1 MGIIIAIRLTPA
13 KENLSVVLQ
22 VIYQYFSWK
31 HRSSFAEN
39 LSACFQKT
47 FKYFAEHISVV
58 LQNTSQYFLG
68 IISRYF
74 CISSSSI
81 FKYSLSI
88 FSEDLSVYLQTTFM

>member
-1 MGIIIAIRLTPA
+1 MGIIIDIRLTPA

-22 VIYQYFSWK
+22 VIYQYFCWK

-39 LSACFQKT
+39 LSA
-47 FKYFAEHISVV
+47 EHISVV
-58 LQNTSQYFLG
+58 LPNTSQYFLG
-68 IISRYF
+68 IISRCF

-88 FSEDLSVYLQTTFM
+88 FSEDFSAYLQTTFM